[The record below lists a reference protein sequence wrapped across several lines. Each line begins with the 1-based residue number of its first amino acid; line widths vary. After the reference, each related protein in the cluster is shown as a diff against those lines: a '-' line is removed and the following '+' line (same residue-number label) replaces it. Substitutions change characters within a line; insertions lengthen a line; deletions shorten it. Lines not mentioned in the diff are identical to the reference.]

1 MLMQQEKVHLF
12 MEIQPINLLS
22 KFKLVYFLNYFQ
34 WIVEIFN
41 IKVVILPYKICM
53 EKIEEII
60 YQSKDQEELLFLS
73 KQKMLNVGLFN
84 VIIIWV
90 EFIIYYKIK
99 NNFKIKLFIQLTKP

>member
-1 MLMQQEKVHLF
+1 MQQEKVYLY
-12 MEIQPINLLS
+12 MVIQLINLLS
-22 KFKLVYFLNYFQ
+22 KFKLVYFQNYFQ

-41 IKVVILPYKICM
+41 IKAVILPYKTCM
-53 EKIEEII
+53 EKIEEIT
-60 YQSKDQEELLFLS
+60 YQNKDQEELLYLS
-73 KQKMLNVGLFN
+73 KQKMLNVGLLN